1 MIAIDKLMDNGFI
14 TMTTNPF
21 TNYMRAQLSDLYD
34 MIYYRYGRVSATDLA
49 ENLVIYHTRQMTAR
63 ARVDRKIVRNERR
76 NHYMR

>member
-14 TMTTNPF
+14 TMTTNPL
-21 TNYMRAQLSDLYD
+21 TNYMKAQLSDLYD
-34 MIYYRYGRVSATDLA
+34 VIYYRYGRVSATDLA
-49 ENLVIYHTRQMTAR
+49 ENLVIYHARQMMNR